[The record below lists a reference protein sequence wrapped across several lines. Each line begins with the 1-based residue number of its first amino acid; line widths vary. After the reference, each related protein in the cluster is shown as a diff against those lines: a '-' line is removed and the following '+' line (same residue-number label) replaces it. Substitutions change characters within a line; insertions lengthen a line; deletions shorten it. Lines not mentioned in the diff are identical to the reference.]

1 MLKGRVKL
9 LREKL
14 PGRYWDRRRPRLLCN
29 LHGLDWHQQAGTP
42 ALPVTR
48 PRCLRSKLVLILIVL
63 YIADAVVALNPNKNL
78 NEFGNQV
85 WLTENGLPQNTVQAI
100 LQTRDGYLWFG
111 TQEGLAR
118 FNGTNFVI
126 FDRENTPQLK
136 SNDIRSLLEDRNGS
150 LWIGTSYG
158 LVRMQG
164 TNFTAFTTAEG
175 LPDNT
180 IGPLLENSDGAIW
193 IGTGSG
199 LVRFVNNSFTAIS
212 LQGVTGTDI
221 QSLLQDRSGVTWI
234 GNASGVT
241 SVQNGAVVQTKP
253 SIELAGRSVNS
264 IVQDDAGR
272 LWYGS
277 DTGLIGVFNDQLTS
291 LTTEN
296 GLPDNHV
303 NFLKADK
310 EGCVWI
316 GTSGGLARLSVVN
329 NQPKLTTA
337 EGLSSNLVLSIFE
350 DREGSVWVGTESGG
364 LNVLRDRKFTTLT
377 TRNGLGSD
385 LVKALYQDSKGA
397 LWTGTNGGGV
407 TVFTYGQAK
416 TYTTKDGLSSNV
428 VLSLYGDEKGT
439 IWIGT
444 PDGLNQFRDGR
455 FTTLTVADGL
465 SSDLVR
471 SIFVD
476 RGGVIW
482 VGTRN
487 GLNRIKDGQFTIFT
501 TKDGL
506 ANDFIGTV
514 SQTSDSALW
523 IGTRA
528 GLSEYKNGSFTSF
541 TTKDG
546 LSNEVVTALYE
557 DSDHNL
563 WVGTNGGG
571 LNRLH
576 DRKFVSYTTRNGL
589 PDNVIYRILEDNQRN
604 LWCTS
609 PKGIFKLALSDLND
623 FAEHKTQ
630 SLTPTAYGT
639 SDGMLTRECSGGG
652 YPAGWKGLDG
662 KLWFPTIKG
671 IAMIDPNN
679 TEFNREPPPVMIE
692 QIRVDD
698 QPVAS
703 QSGLE
708 LRPGTTRLEFYF
720 AALSYVAPDK
730 LRFKYKLEGFDPG
743 WIDAG
748 TRRAASYTNLRPG
761 NYTFHVIAA
770 NNDGVWN
777 SQGASIQFYWRPHF
791 YQTYW
796 FYALLVLMLAIA
808 VWQTYRLRVRR
819 IQRQFDAVLAER
831 TRIAREI
838 HDNLAQE
845 MLGIS
850 VQLEVVARTMPPDAD
865 VAQTHLDRVRMLV
878 RHGIAE
884 ARRYVWDLRSQALD
898 KADLPTALSETT
910 RRLTADTDVEAQ
922 VEVSGVFRPLTRTIE
937 DNLLRICQEAI
948 NNAVLHANAS
958 KLIVKMTFDIQRV
971 QLSVR
976 DDGRGFDVA
985 TGIKNG
991 HFGLVGMRERAE
1003 RIGGRLN
1010 ILSSTDTG
1018 TEVVVDVPI
1027 SN

>member
-1 MLKGRVKL
+1 M
-9 LREKL
+9 
-14 PGRYWDRRRPRLLCN
+14 
-29 LHGLDWHQQAGTP
+29 
-42 ALPVTR
+42 
-48 PRCLRSKLVLILIVL
+48 LIVL
-63 YIADAVVALNPNKNL
+63 YTGNTVLALNPNKNL

-118 FNGTNFVI
+118 FNGTNFVV

-136 SNDIRSLLEDRNGS
+136 SNDIRSLLEDRNGN

-175 LPDNT
+175 LPDNS
-180 IGPLLENSDGAIW
+180 IGPVLENTDGTIW
-193 IGTGSG
+193 IGTGTG
-199 LVRFVNNSFTAIS
+199 LVRFVNNSFSAIS
-212 LQGVTGTDI
+212 LQGVSATDI
-221 QSLLQDRSGVTWI
+221 QSLLQDRNGVTWI
-234 GNASGVT
+234 GNAFGVT
-241 SVQNGAVVQTKP
+241 AVQQGSVVQTKA
-253 SIELAGRSVNS
+253 STELAGRSVNS
-264 IVQDDAGR
+264 IVQDDGGR
-272 LWYGS
+272 IWFGTDS
-277 DTGLIGVFNDQLTS
+277 GLIGVLNEQVITLA
-291 LTTEN
+291 TEN

-303 NFLKADK
+303 NYLKAGK
-310 EGCVWI
+310 ESCVWV
-316 GTSGGLARLSVVN
+316 GTSGGLARLTLVN
-329 NQPKLTTA
+329 TEPKLTTA
-337 EGLSSNLVLSIFE
+337 EGLSSNLVLSVFE
-350 DREGSVWVGTESGG
+350 DREGSLWVGTESAG

-385 LVKALYQDSKGA
+385 LVKAIYQDSTGA
-397 LWTGTNGGGV
+397 LWTGTNGAGV
-407 TVFTYGQAK
+407 TVFANGQAK

-428 VLSLYGDEKGT
+428 VLSLYGDGKGT

-455 FTTLTVADGL
+455 FTTLTVAEGL

-476 RGGVIW
+476 RGGAIW

-487 GLNRIKDGQFTIFT
+487 GLNRIKDDQFTIFT
-501 TKDGL
+501 MKDGL

-514 SQTSDSALW
+514 SETTDGALW

-528 GLSEYKNGSFTSF
+528 GLSEYKNGTFTSF
-541 TTKDG
+541 TTKEG
-546 LSNEVVTALYE
+546 LSNDVITALYE

-589 PDNVIYRILEDNQRN
+589 ADNVIYRILEDNQRN
-604 LWCTS
+604 LWCSS
-609 PKGIFKLALSDLND
+609 PKGIFKLALNDLNA
-623 FAEHKTQ
+623 FAEGKVQ
-630 SLTPTAYGT
+630 SLTPTTYGT

-652 YPAGWKGLDG
+652 YPAGWKALDG
-662 KLWFPTIKG
+662 KLWFPTVKG

-679 TEFNREPPPVMIE
+679 TAFNREPPPVVIE

-703 QSGLE
+703 QNRLE
-708 LRPGTTRLEFYF
+708 LSPGTTRLEFYF

-748 TRRAASYTNLRPG
+748 TRRTASYTNLRPG

-777 SQGASIQFYWRPHF
+777 TQGASFQFYWRPHF

-796 FYALLVLMLAIA
+796 FYALVVLLLAVA
-808 VWQTYRLRVRR
+808 VWQTYRFRVRR
-819 IQRQFDAVLAER
+819 IQKQFDAVLAER

-850 VQLEVVARTMPPDAD
+850 VQLEVVARTMPPGAD

-898 KADLPTALSETT
+898 KADLPTALAETA
-910 RRLTADTDVEAQ
+910 RRLTVDSQIEAK
-922 VEVSGVFRPLTRTIE
+922 VEVSGVFRPLPGTIE
-937 DNLLRICQEAI
+937 DNLLRIGQEAI
-948 NNAVLHANAS
+948 NNAVSHANA
-958 KLIVKMTFDIQRV
+958 KLVVVKMTFDIQHV
-971 QLSVR
+971 ELSVR
-976 DDGRGFDVA
+976 DDGRGFDVS
-985 TGIKNG
+985 TGVKNG
-991 HFGLVGMRERAE
+991 HFGVVGMRERAE
-1003 RIGGRLN
+1003 RIGGTLN
-1010 ILSSTDTG
+1010 IISSKDAG

>member
-1 MLKGRVKL
+1 MLKGRFKNLSAKL
-9 LREKL
+9 NTRSL
-14 PGRYWDRRRPRLLCN
+14 PVLMLVLLCVGN
-29 LHGLDWHQQAGTP
+29 G
-42 ALPVTR
+42 
-48 PRCLRSKLVLILIVL
+48 VLG
-63 YIADAVVALNPNKNL
+63 LNPNKNL
-78 NEFGNQV
+78 SEFGNQV
-85 WLTENGLPQNTVQAI
+85 WLTEHGLPQNTVQTI
-100 LQTRDGYLWFG
+100 IQTHDGYLWFG
-111 TQEGLAR
+111 TQEGLAK
-118 FNGTNFVI
+118 FNGTNFVV

-136 SNDIRSLLEDRNGS
+136 SNDIRSLLEDRNGN
-150 LWIGTSYG
+150 LWIGTSFG
-158 LVRMQG
+158 LARIQG
-164 TNFTAFTTAEG
+164 GAFTSFTTAEG

-180 IGPLLENSDGAIW
+180 IGPIVEGQDGALW

-199 LVRFVNNSFTAIS
+199 LVLYSNNAFNAIS
-212 LQGVTGTDI
+212 IQGLRGTDV
-221 QSLLQDRSGVTWI
+221 QSLFQDKSGVVWI
-234 GNASGVT
+234 GTALGLT
-241 SVQNGAVVQTKP
+241 SIQNGSVVQTKAMT
-253 SIELAGRSVNS
+253 ELAGRSVNS
-264 IVQDDAGR
+264 IVEDQTGR
-272 LWYGS
+272 VWFGT
-277 DTGLIGVFNDQLTS
+277 DTGLVGILNDQVVTLTID
-291 LTTEN
+291 N

-303 NFLKADK
+303 NYLRVDR
-310 EGCVWI
+310 EGCIWVA
-316 GTSGGLARLSVVN
+316 TSGGLARLNFVN
-329 NQPKLTTA
+329 NQPNLTTA
-337 EGLSSNLVLSIFE
+337 GGLSSNLVLSVFE
-350 DREGSVWVGTESGG
+350 DREGSIWIGTESGG
-364 LNVLRDRKFTTLT
+364 LNVLRDRKFTTFT
-377 TRNGLGSD
+377 TKNGLSSD
-385 LVKALYQDSKGA
+385 LVKALYQDSAGA
-397 LWTGTNGGGV
+397 LWIGTNGGGV
-407 TVFTYGQAK
+407 SVLKDGQIK
-416 TYTTKDGLSSNV
+416 TYTSKDGLSSNV
-428 VLSLYGDEKGT
+428 VLSLYGDNKGT

-455 FTTLTVADGL
+455 FTALTVADGL

-476 RGGVIW
+476 RSDSVW

-487 GLNRIKDGQFTIFT
+487 GLNRIKDGQFTIYT
-501 TKDGL
+501 TKEGL

-514 SQTSDSALW
+514 SESSDGALW

-528 GLSEYKNGSFTSF
+528 GLSEYKDGRFTNF
-541 TTKDG
+541 TTKEG
-546 LSNEVVTALYE
+546 LSNDVVTSLFE

-576 DRKFVSYTTRNGL
+576 DRKFVSYTTHNGL

-609 PKGIFKLALSDLND
+609 PKGIFKISLSELSE
-623 FAEHKTQ
+623 FADGRIQTV
-630 SLTPTAYGT
+630 SPTSFGT

-652 YPAGWKGLDG
+652 YPAGWKGVDG

-679 TEFNREPPPVMIE
+679 TQFNKEPPPVVIE
-692 QIRVDD
+692 EIRVDD
-698 QPVAS
+698 HRAS
-703 QSGLE
+703 SQNGLQVS
-708 LRPGTTRLEFYF
+708 PATTRLEFYF

-730 LRFKYKLEGFDPG
+730 VRFKYKLEGFDPG
-743 WIDAG
+743 WVDAD
-748 TRRAASYTNLRPG
+748 TRRSASYTNLRPG

-777 SQGASIQFYWRPHF
+777 SQGASIQIYWRPHF

-796 FYALLVLMLAIA
+796 FYLLLLLLLAFA
-808 VWQTYRLRVRR
+808 VWQTYRLRVSRM
-819 IQRQFDAVLAER
+819 QKQFDAVLAER

-850 VQLEVVARTMPPDAD
+850 VQLEVVARTMPAGAD

-898 KADLPTALSETT
+898 KADFPTALTETA
-910 RRLTADTDVEAQ
+910 RRLTSDTPVEAQ
-922 VEVSGVFRPLTRTIE
+922 VEISGVFRPLSGTIE
-937 DNLLRICQEAI
+937 DNLLRIGQEAI
-948 NNAVLHANAS
+948 NNAVAHADAR
-958 KLIVKMTFDIQRV
+958 KLIVKMTFDIQHV